1 MYQEDH
7 LTASRPPNKSRCR
20 VLVGNYMGVCFSI
33 RTLTRHLPW
42 RIRHLGNIFRSK
54 PPTQNCLVR
63 VNPFL
68 DPVSSKSPRENLLLW
83 SSWMVVFW
91 IMPLAPPRKQ
101 NKKLLC
107 EGNSSSQTTFVLENM
122 PLRTPPVAGRGKQ
135 ALPRTQKLTSLW
147 ANEPGKFS
155 SIYLLTEELFG
166 TRSNPQNHKA
176 RPLTPLKLSNS
187 PVALRSWP
195 LPTVAGWSG
204 LQVITVG
211 GSADGEVEAQL
222 YEATREGGFG
232 ILAGSRKK
240 NGDFWLDP
248 QKRYK

>member
-7 LTASRPPNKSRCR
+7 LSASRPPNKSRCR
-20 VLVGNYMGVCFSI
+20 VLVGNYGCVFFHQDPHKASKMENSQ
-33 RTLTRHLPW
+33 
-42 RIRHLGNIFRSK
+42 LGE
-54 PPTQNCLVR
+54 PTQNCLVR

-122 PLRTPPVAGRGKQ
+122 PLRTPRVAGRRKQ

-147 ANEPGKFS
+147 ANEPGKSS
-155 SIYLLTEELFG
+155 SIYCT
-166 TRSNPQNHKA
+166 
-176 RPLTPLKLSNS
+176 
-187 PVALRSWP
+187 
-195 LPTVAGWSG
+195 
-204 LQVITVG
+204 
-211 GSADGEVEAQL
+211 
-222 YEATREGGFG
+222 Y
-232 ILAGSRKK
+232 
-240 NGDFWLDP
+240 
-248 QKRYK
+248 